1 MYSEL
6 TLKQP
11 GVGPGWKRLAQ
22 AVAERVTLDKL
33 DGVWVFRP
41 LRIERKEWGTAILAL
56 AENDRYRMSGEGA
69 EKSSAEYGHTIKGR
83 ERGAFSVAVREV
95 GSGPKETLDTLV
107 AAVPKR
113 SDEDP
118 PVRIPLTAW
127 YPEEDIQDGS
137 LEPE

>member
-1 MYSEL
+1 MYPEL
-6 TLKQP
+6 TLNQP

-22 AVAERVTLDKL
+22 AVAERMTLDNL

-41 LRIERKEWGTAILAL
+41 LRIEKKEWATAILAL
-56 AENDRYRMSGEGA
+56 AEDDRYRIFTA
-69 EKSSAEYGHTIKGR
+69 QYVHTIKGR
-83 ERGAFSVAVREV
+83 ERGAFSVAIREV

-137 LEPE
+137 LEPA

>member
-22 AVAERVTLDKL
+22 AVAERVTLDEL
-33 DGVWVFRP
+33 DGLWVFRP
-41 LRIERKEWGTAILAL
+41 LRIEKKEWGTVILAL
-56 AENDRYRMSGEGA
+56 AEDDRYRIITA
-69 EKSSAEYGHTIKGR
+69 QYVHTIKGR

-107 AAVPKR
+107 AAGPKR
-113 SDEDP
+113 TDEDP

-137 LEPE
+137 LDPA

>member
-22 AVAERVTLDKL
+22 AVAERVTLDEL
-33 DGVWVFRP
+33 DGLWVFRP
-41 LRIERKEWGTAILAL
+41 LRIEKKEWGTAILAL
-56 AENDRYRMSGEGA
+56 AEDDRYRIITA
-69 EKSSAEYGHTIKGR
+69 QYVHTIKGR

-137 LEPE
+137 LDPA

>member
-22 AVAERVTLDKL
+22 AVAERVTLDEL
-33 DGVWVFRP
+33 DGLWVFRP
-41 LRIERKEWGTAILAL
+41 LRIEKKEWGTAILAL
-56 AENDRYRMSGEGA
+56 AEDDRYRIITA
-69 EKSSAEYGHTIKGR
+69 QYVHTIKGR

-113 SDEDP
+113 TEEDP

-127 YPEEDIQDGS
+127 YPEEDIQGGS